1 MHLVEAG
8 SRLKVMVCEVPC
20 VMEAQE
26 QRGRDRRAKVDERK
40 RMMGVE
46 EK

>member
-1 MHLVEAG
+1 
-8 SRLKVMVCEVPC
+8 
-20 VMEAQE
+20 MEAQE